1 MGFLLDCPNCG
12 KRPVSEFAFRGEY
25 KQRPS
30 QEEPF
35 EAWTDYVFMAQNRQ
49 GPQVEWWQHRSGC
62 QRWLLVRRDT
72 THNTDHESFWF
83 EERSRHVDS

>member
-1 MGFLLDCPNCG
+1 MGFLLECPNCG

-25 KQRPS
+25 VKRPS

-35 EAWTDYVFMAQNRQ
+35 EAWADYVFMAQNRQ
-49 GPQVEWWQHRSGC
+49 GPQIEWWQHRSGC